1 MKKQNKKQRKIKS
14 IFLYLLAIALAL
26 LIYSFLYMKVNTT
39 GKSIIE
45 IKDSYSL
52 SQIQEHNNAGD
63 CWIVSNNIVYDITGL
78 VDEINFKEQDCG
90 KEVILNDYFTD
101 LLNRNHQIGI
111 IS

>member
-26 LIYSFLYMKVNTT
+26 LVYSFLYMKVNTT

-52 SQIQEHNNAGD
+52 SQIQKHNNAGD